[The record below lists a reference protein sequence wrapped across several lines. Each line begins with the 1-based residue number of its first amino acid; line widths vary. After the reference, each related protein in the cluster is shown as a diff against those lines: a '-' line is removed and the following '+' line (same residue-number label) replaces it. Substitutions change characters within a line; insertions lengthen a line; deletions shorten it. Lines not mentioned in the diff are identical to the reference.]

1 MAQLDNVVTNATT
14 GEAINYDGY
23 DDKVQFKQEFQVTKN
38 SNYTWTVRSTLYGK
52 LISGSG
58 TRFFG
63 FWQGI
68 GNNNYNTGVEDVQ
81 FLSTGIYINRNKVSN
96 NSYEYYKLLENTI
109 NINCTSTGRNAI
121 RLRCGK
127 LSDDGT
133 SNYYFNEYRFIY
145 LTLPAFSGMKYKIN
159 SSWKSSMP
167 WIKVN
172 GEWKRVKQFIKVN
185 NTWKEYNS
193 TWIWNPEA

>member
-23 DDKVQFKQEFQVTKN
+23 DNKVQFKQEFQVTKN

-121 RLRCGK
+121 RLRCGE
-127 LSDDGT
+127 LSADGT

-145 LTLPAFSGMKYKIN
+145 LTLPAFSGLKYKIN
-159 SSWKSSMP
+159 NSWYLSMP

-172 GEWKRVKQFIKVN
+172 GEWKRAKQYIKIN
-185 NTWKEYNS
+185 GQWKEYKD
-193 TWIWNPEA
+193 TWTWNPES